1 MTLKGFKLLTS
12 AWHLEYFK
20 IPLSKKKYLC
30 NQKCRELKT
39 TQTDNQK
46 NPIIQKQTNKKKSLP
61 QKLTHISL
69 ENTFHALNFFYF
81 YFCCNNT
88 PSKSHSNGI
97 RLSDRHSFTTLCQP
111 FKGHFLFFS
120 KQPSCFC
127 GSWVQFIA
135 PRSPSTISQLSCLNR
150 KSKSQSY
157 SFRLIELL
165 KQIGE
170 E

>member
-1 MTLKGFKLLTS
+1 MQRIKNHTNRQPT
-12 AWHLEYFK
+12 
-20 IPLSKKKYLC
+20 KK
-30 NQKCRELKT
+30 NQPNKNI
-39 TQTDNQK
+39 QNQK
-46 NPIIQKQTNKKKSLP
+46 NPHSHILFWRTRSL
-61 QKLTHISL
+61 LL
-69 ENTFHALNFFYF
+69 FFFYF

-150 KSKSQSY
+150 KSKSRSY
-157 SFRLIELL
+157 SFQLIELL
-165 KQIGE
+165 RQIGE